1 MRAVEAD
8 VPQGIMPAGIK
19 ASLTDIKVVLVTMQN
34 MRKSINFFKKTQVGG
49 DKRAPDDKLYNAH
62 ADLREKVARGNSVL
76 YYVEKGKM
84 PQEYAFIPQNYFCQ
98 FDIF

>member
-1 MRAVEAD
+1 M
-8 VPQGIMPAGIK
+8 
-19 ASLTDIKVVLVTMQN
+19 
-34 MRKSINFFKKTQVGG
+34 GG

-84 PQEYAFIPQNYFCQ
+84 PQEYAFIPQNYFLQ
-98 FDIF
+98 LYIF